1 MSANVEQ
8 TIHNLLVEKFEIPA
22 ESITKDATFES
33 LDLDSLDIVELS
45 MNIEDEL
52 QVHISEDEAAQLS
65 TVGDVVALLESKVN

>member
-8 TIHNLLVEKFEIPA
+8 TINNLLVEKFEIP
-22 ESITKDATFES
+22 EENITKEATFES

-65 TVGDVVALLESKVN
+65 TVGDVITLLESKVN

>member
-1 MSANVEQ
+1 MSANVEE
-8 TIHNLLVEKFEIPA
+8 TIKNLLVDKFEIPA
-22 ESITKDATFES
+22 DSITRDATFES

-65 TVGDVVALLESKVN
+65 TVGDVVDLLEGKAN

>member
-1 MSANVEQ
+1 MSANVEE
-8 TIHNLLVEKFEIPA
+8 TIKNLLADKFEIPE

-65 TVGDVVALLESKVN
+65 TVGDVIELLEGKVK

>member
-1 MSANVEQ
+1 MSANVEE
-8 TIHNLLVEKFEIPA
+8 TIKNLLVDKFEIPA
-22 ESITKDATFES
+22 DSITRDATFES

-65 TVGDVVALLESKVN
+65 TVGDVITLLESKVN

>member
-1 MSANVEQ
+1 MSANVEE
-8 TIHNLLVEKFEIPA
+8 TIKNLLVDKFEIPA
-22 ESITKDATFES
+22 DSITRDATFES

-65 TVGDVVALLESKVN
+65 TVGDVISLLESKVN

>member
-8 TIHNLLVEKFEIPA
+8 TIKDLLVDKFEIPA
-22 ESITKDATFES
+22 DSITRDATFES

-65 TVGDVVALLESKVN
+65 TVGDVIDLLEGKVN

>member
-1 MSANVEQ
+1 MSTNVEQ

>member
-65 TVGDVVALLESKVN
+65 TVGDVVALLERKVN

>member
-8 TIHNLLVEKFEIPA
+8 VINNLLVEKFEIPA
-22 ESITKDATFES
+22 ENITNDATFES

-52 QVHISEDEAAQLS
+52 EVHITEEEAAKLS
-65 TVGDVVALLESKVN
+65 TVGDVIELLNSKVN

>member
-8 TIHNLLVEKFEIPA
+8 TIKNLLVEKFEIP
-22 ESITKDATFES
+22 EENITREATFES

-52 QVHISEDEAAQLS
+52 SLHITEEEASELS
-65 TVGDVVALLESKVN
+65 TVGDVIALLEKKVQ